1 MEKLVEE
8 EITDTGIE
16 DSTDQSA
23 SFTFPIPNKLKERAL
38 FLFNFL
44 KNPLRNASI
53 TPSSKEASGAM
64 MIGIDWEK
72 VNTIVELGPGSGTF
86 TREIL
91 ARCKPET
98 KIVLVE
104 LEHSYVHLL
113 RLKFGNRVKV
123 VHESAHL
130 FEEILSELNLP
141 KADLIV
147 SGLPFLARHLN
158 QLIFNSIRH
167 QTDKGAIFRFF
178 TYMPPAMKLVYKG
191 INLRKVAFVWKN
203 IPPMWV
209 YGIN

>member
-1 MEKLVEE
+1 MKKLRKE
-8 EITDTGIE
+8 EIPDQQYQGEINQA
-16 DSTDQSA
+16 STIALPAHD
-23 SFTFPIPNKLKERAL
+23 IWKERAL

-53 TPSSKEASGAM
+53 IPSSKDASGAM
-64 MIGIDWEK
+64 MRGINWEK
-72 VNTIVELGPGSGTF
+72 INTIVELGPGNGTF

-91 ARCKPET
+91 LRCKPGT
-98 KIVLVE
+98 KIVLFELENSYVE
-104 LEHSYVHLL
+104 LL
-113 RLKFGNRVKV
+113 RQKFGDRVTV
-123 VHESAHL
+123 IHASAHL
-130 FEEILSELNLP
+130 FEEILKDLKLP
-141 KADLIV
+141 KADLII

-158 QLIFNSIRH
+158 QLIFESIQH

-191 INLRKVAFVWKN
+191 INLRMVAFVLKN

>member
-1 MEKLVEE
+1 MKKLRH
-8 EITDTGIE
+8 E
-16 DSTDQSA
+16 DIID
-23 SFTFPIPNKLKERAL
+23 PNFQGKIDHAGTLTLPAPDLWKERAL

-44 KNPLRNASI
+44 KNPLRNASVI
-53 TPSSKEASGAM
+53 PSSKEASGAM
-64 MIGIDWEK
+64 MMGINWEK

-98 KIVLVE
+98 KIVLIE
-104 LEHSYVHLL
+104 LENSYVDLL
-113 RLKFGNRVKV
+113 RYKFGDRVKV
-123 VHESAHL
+123 VHASAHL
-130 FEEILSELNLP
+130 LEEIIEELKLP
-141 KADLIV
+141 AADLII
-147 SGLPFLARHLN
+147 SGLPFLTRHLN
-158 QLIFNSIRH
+158 QLIFQSIQH

-178 TYMPPAMKLVYKG
+178 TYMPPAMKMVYRG

>member
-1 MEKLVEE
+1 MMES
-8 EITDTGIE
+8 G
-16 DSTDQSA
+16 DQRKISHSGA
-23 SFTFPIPNKLKERAL
+23 LSIPVPDVWKERAL
-38 FLFNFL
+38 FLFNFI

-53 TPSSKEASGAM
+53 IPSSKEASGAM
-64 MIGIDWEK
+64 MTGINWNEI
-72 VNTIVELGPGSGTF
+72 NTIVELGPGSGTF

-98 KIVLVE
+98 KIVLFELEPSYVE
-104 LEHSYVHLL
+104 LL
-113 RLKFGNRVKV
+113 RQKFGDRVNV
-123 VHESAHL
+123 IHASAHL
-130 FEEILSELNLP
+130 FEDILKELKLP

-158 QLIFNSIRH
+158 HLIFQSIQH

-178 TYMPPAMKLVYKG
+178 TYMPPAMKIVYKG

-203 IPPMWV
+203 VPPLWV

>member
-1 MEKLVEE
+1 MVD
-8 EITDTGIE
+8 TDIQANM
-16 DSTDQSA
+16 DSAGALTL
-23 SFTFPIPNKLKERAL
+23 PYHHPWKERAL
-38 FLFNFL
+38 FLFNFI

-53 TPSSKEASGAM
+53 IPSSKEASGAM
-64 MIGIDWEK
+64 MMGIDWDK
-72 VNTIVELGPGSGTF
+72 INTIVELGPGNGTF

-91 ARCKPET
+91 TRCKPTT

-104 LEHSYVHLL
+104 LEHSYVDLL
-113 RLKFGNRVKV
+113 RIKFGNRVKV

-130 FEEILSELNLP
+130 FEDILVQLNLP
-141 KADLIV
+141 NADLIV
-147 SGLPFLARHLN
+147 SGLPFLARHVN
-158 QLIFNSIRH
+158 QLIFTSIQH

>member
-1 MEKLVEE
+1 MKPLNQEE
-8 EITDTGIE
+8 
-16 DSTDQSA
+16 STQPQYEMSIDQSVA
-23 SFTFPIPNKLKERAL
+23 LQFPTHNVWKERAL

-53 TPSSKEASGAM
+53 IPSSKEGSGAM

-72 VNTIVELGPGSGTF
+72 VNTVVELGPGNGTF
-86 TREIL
+86 TKEIL
-91 ARCKPET
+91 ARCKPDT

-104 LEHSYVHLL
+104 LENSYVELL
-113 RLKFGNRVKV
+113 RVKFGDRINV
-123 VHESAHL
+123 VHASAHL
-130 FEEILSELNLP
+130 FEEILDDLKLP
-141 KADLIV
+141 NADLII
-147 SGLPFLARHLN
+147 SGLPFLARNVN
-158 QLIFNSIRH
+158 QLIFDSIQH

-191 INLRKVAFVWKN
+191 IRLHKVAFVMKN